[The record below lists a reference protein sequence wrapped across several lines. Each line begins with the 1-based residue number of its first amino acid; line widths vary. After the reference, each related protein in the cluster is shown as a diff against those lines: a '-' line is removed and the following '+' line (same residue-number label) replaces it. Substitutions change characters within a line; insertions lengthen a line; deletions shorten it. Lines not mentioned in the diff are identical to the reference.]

1 MISLIFIGAPPDAGD
16 CRPQG
21 RRAARFAVKYFSGFE
36 FFSALKQSPRAPQ
49 RHAPRRKPLSGLDS
63 PELHKQNK

>member
-1 MISLIFIGAPPDAGD
+1 MLIVREVVTLRSQA
-16 CRPQG
+16 
-21 RRAARFAVKYFSGFE
+21 FSGFE